1 MRQEPHPDSNRVRP
15 AKRMPDTPQSEK
27 HESLLTEIRDN
38 FQYCVDAWRDIRE
51 EAKKDMACVAG
62 DTWDPAERDRR
73 QDPKGSRPC
82 LCLDECGQYINQVIN
97 EVRQAKRSVMV
108 IPRGSGAND
117 KEAELRGNIIR
128 DIEYD
133 SNAQAAYITG
143 FENALQRSYGW
154 LRVSTAIAIPGK
166 KEKKIV
172 IKRIVNPDTVYPD
185 PDFRE
190 ADSSD
195 KEYCFVVD
203 YMSRKKYKREFPNA
217 EFQDFT
223 QESQMVAPKWITPT
237 KVQVAEYWKREKSE
251 DGAITVTQYL
261 TNGLEI
267 LKEKAWPGKYIPL
280 VLFVGKEY
288 WIDDD
293 GGSKRVWESLVR
305 KARDPQQLLNYYAST
320 EAEVVRMVP
329 KAPFMVPKGTITNK
343 DEWQN
348 VNDTPLAY
356 LEYDPWAGNPAGQG
370 SPIAPPARPAYD
382 PPVQAME
389 IGKESARRSIQSA
402 MGVNPLPTAAQRQND
417 KSGLAIRRIQD
428 ETQTG
433 SFHFVD
439 NYERGLMFCGRIIND
454 LLDKVY
460 DTQRQVGSRG
470 QDEEHKVI
478 TINGPSLKEDGT
490 PELDA
495 DGTPVQHNLTDSEY
509 DVTISTGPSYES
521 EREQADEFVESLFEA
536 LPNLPIDPAIKSQIV
551 ALAIK
556 MKDLGTIGQQM
567 ADLISP
573 PDKQKVPPE
582 IQAQVQQMQQEL
594 SLAQATINQLMQEK
608 VAKHA
613 ELQNKVQIAQ
623 LEQQSKLDTA
633 KLDYQ
638 TRIEIAEIQTKAQN
652 QQQRDE
658 LYNEIWKE
666 LHGAA
671 HESALSTQEHAQG
684 LAAGQQAAQQQQA
697 LAAQQSA
704 SDAQAQQEPAT
715 VGA

>member
-1 MRQEPHPDSNRVRP
+1 
-15 AKRMPDTPQSEK
+15 MPDTPQSDK
-27 HESLLTEIRDN
+27 HESLLKEIRDN

-51 EAKKDMACVAG
+51 QGKKDMACVAG

-73 QDPKGSRPC
+73 QDPKQSRPC

-166 KEKKIV
+166 KEKKVV

-195 KEYCFVVD
+195 KDYCFVVD

-217 EFQDFT
+217 SFQDFT
-223 QESQMVAPKWITPT
+223 QESEAVAPKWITPN
-237 KVQVAEYWKREKSE
+237 KVQVAEYWKRDKAK
-251 DGAITVTQYL
+251 DGTITVTQYL

-267 LKEKAWPGKYIPL
+267 LKETPWAGKYIPL

-305 KARDPQQLLNYYAST
+305 KARDAQQLLNYYAST
-320 EAEVVRMVP
+320 EAEVVKMVP
-329 KAPFMVPKGTITNK
+329 KAPFMVPKGTVINK
-343 DEWQN
+343 EEWQA

-370 SPIAPPARPAYD
+370 SPIPPPARPAYD

-454 LLDKVY
+454 LLAKVY
-460 DTQRQVGSRG
+460 DSEREVGSRG

-478 TINGPSLKEDGT
+478 TINGPSLNKDGT
-490 PELDA
+490 PEMDENNE
-495 DGTPVQHNLTDSEY
+495 PVTNMLTDGEY

-521 EREQADEFVESLFEA
+521 EREQADDFVQNLFEVIGS
-536 LPNLPIDPAIKSQIV
+536 LPIDPAAKNQLV

-556 MKDLGTIGQQM
+556 MKDLGPIGEEM
-567 ADLISP
+567 IEVITP
-573 PDKQKVPPE
+573 PDKQNIPPQ
-582 IQAQVQQMQQEL
+582 IQAQIQQMQQEL
-594 SLAQATINQLMQEK
+594 ALSNATVNQLMQEK
-608 VAKHA
+608 IAKHA
-613 ELQNKVQIAQ
+613 ELQNKIQIAQ
-623 LEQQSKLDTA
+623 LEQDGKIALANIDREVKL
-633 KLDYQ
+633 
-638 TRIEIAEIQTKAQN
+638 EIAEITTKAQDS
-652 QQQRDE
+652 QQRNE
-658 LYNEIWKE
+658 LYQDIWKE
-666 LHGAA
+666 LHGTA
-671 HESALSTQEHAQG
+671 HESALSTQEHAQD
-684 LAAGQQAAQQQQA
+684 LASSQQAAQQQQA

-704 SDAQAQQEPAT
+704 SESQAQQEPAT